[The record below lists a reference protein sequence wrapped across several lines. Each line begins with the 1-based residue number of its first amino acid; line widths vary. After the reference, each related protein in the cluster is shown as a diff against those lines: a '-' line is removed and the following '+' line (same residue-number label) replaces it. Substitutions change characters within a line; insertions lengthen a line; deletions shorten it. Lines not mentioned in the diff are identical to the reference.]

1 MAVALCARATLA
13 AEKGFKR
20 GRLLSTRRTRLRDY
34 HLLLYYAVL
43 LIKRMLSP
51 LSPGTTYFTHIRL
64 VDIDISKTVMYE
76 SPLHTAQRQ

>member
-34 HLLLYYAVL
+34 HLLVL
-43 LIKRMLSP
+43 CSPTYQEDVIPP
-51 LSPGTTYFTHIRL
+51 LSPGTTYFTHI
-64 VDIDISKTVMYE
+64 DIDISKTVMYE